1 VYYKRWK
8 VCASLVLRSWPAKR
22 RIREMTLTI
31 GTGPFG
37 DQGDKSFN
45 FEVRA
50 PSDHLLY
57 FEDSPRR
64 VRVVFGGETVADSR
78 RAKLLHEAGLLPVY
92 YFPIE
97 DVRME
102 LLEESDHTT
111 HCPFKGDASYWSVR
125 AGDRVAENAVWG
137 YPEPIDSAPP
147 IAGYLAFYWRM
158 MDHWYEEDEE
168 VFVHP
173 RDPYHRVDVLESS
186 RHVRV
191 SVNGEDVAETDRPRI
206 LFETGLPPRYYITP
220 EDVREDVLIKSE
232 KNTQCPYKG
241 VASYYSVDAGGGR
254 VEDLVWY
261 YPEPISEAA
270 KIKGHVCFFNEK
282 VDLEVDG
289 EGLERP
295 QTQWS

>member
-1 VYYKRWK
+1 
-8 VCASLVLRSWPAKR
+8 
-22 RIREMTLTI
+22 MTLTL

-37 DQGDKSFN
+37 DQSSGTFN
-45 FEVRA
+45 FDVRA
-50 PSDHLLY
+50 PRDHALY
-57 FEDSPRR
+57 LEESPKR

-92 YFPIE
+92 YFAQE

-125 AGDRVAENAVWG
+125 VGDRVAENAVWG
-137 YPEPIDSAPP
+137 YPEPIDSCPP
-147 IAGYLAFYWRM
+147 IAGLVAFYWNK

-186 RHVRV
+186 RHVTV
-191 SVNGEDVAETDRPRI
+191 KVNGEVVAETDRPMI
-206 LFETGLPPRYYITP
+206 LFETGLPPRYYMP
-220 EDVREDVLIKSE
+220 QEDVRGEALLKTEKS
-232 KNTQCPYKG
+232 TQCPYKG
-241 VASYYSVDAGGGR
+241 VASYYSVDAGDRR

-261 YPEPISEAA
+261 YPDPIPEAT
-270 KIKGHVCFFNEK
+270 KIKGLLCFFNEK

-289 EGLERP
+289 EEQERP
-295 QTQWS
+295 LTQWS

>member
-1 VYYKRWK
+1 MHK
-8 VCASLVLRSWPAKR
+8 
-22 RIREMTLTI
+22 MTLTI

-45 FEVRA
+45 FEARA
-50 PSDHLLY
+50 PEDHLLY

-64 VRVVFGGETVADSR
+64 VRVMFNGETVADSQQV
-78 RAKLLHEAGLLPVY
+78 KLMHEAGLLPVY
-92 YFPIE
+92 YFPQE
-97 DVRME
+97 DVRMD

-111 HCPFKGDASYWSVR
+111 YCPFKGEATYCSVR
-125 AGDRVAENAVWG
+125 VGDSVAENAVWG
-137 YPEPIDSAPP
+137 YPEPIDSCPP
-147 IAGYLAFYWRM
+147 IASHLAFYWHK

-173 RDPYHRVDVLESS
+173 RDPYHRVDILESS

-191 SVNGEDVAETDRPRI
+191 SVNGEVVAETDRPRI

-241 VASYYSVDAGGGR
+241 VASYYSVEAGGR
-254 VEDLVWY
+254 HVEDLVWY

-270 KIKGHVCFFNEK
+270 KIKGHLSFFNEK

>member
-1 VYYKRWK
+1 MHK
-8 VCASLVLRSWPAKR
+8 
-22 RIREMTLTI
+22 MTLTI

-45 FEVRA
+45 FEARA
-50 PSDHLLY
+50 PKDHLLY

-64 VRVVFGGETVADSR
+64 VRVMFNGETVADSQQV
-78 RAKLLHEAGLLPVY
+78 KLMHEAGLLPVY
-92 YFPIE
+92 YFPQE
-97 DVRME
+97 DVRMD

-111 HCPFKGDASYWSVR
+111 CCPFKGEATYWSVR
-125 AGDRVAENAVWG
+125 VGDSVAENAVWG
-137 YPEPIDSAPP
+137 YPEPIDSCPP
-147 IAGYLAFYWRM
+147 IASHLAFYWRK

-173 RDPYHRVDVLESS
+173 RDPYHRVDILESS

-191 SVNGEDVAETDRPRI
+191 SVNGEVVAETDRPRI

-241 VASYYSVDAGGGR
+241 VASYYSVEAGGR
-254 VEDLVWY
+254 HVEDLVWY

-270 KIKGHVCFFNEK
+270 KIKGHLSFFNEK